1 MNTKINK
8 LDNRLIKYK
17 VLVDNKTIVKISR
30 IPPILEILT
39 LFYTFHPKFFL
50 FLRSKN
56 TLNINYFDVNINLT
70 FYINIILHLKYT
82 FLPLFNF
89 CVDYFLYQIEKIF
102 FLINNFSSLLSTLRL
117 NIYAELDKKLTLYT
131 TSTLFLNASWLE
143 REILDFSEIKII
155 KLKDTRRL
163 LLDYLQIRQY
173 PGKVKIYDFTYNHFL
188 NDLYTI

>member
-8 LDNRLIKYK
+8 SDNRLIKYK
-17 VLVDNKTIVKISR
+17 VIIDDKTIIKISR
-30 IPPILEILT
+30 VPPILEMLT
-39 LFYTFHPKFFL
+39 LFYTFQPQSFFFL
-50 FLRSKN
+50 KSKN
-56 TLNINYFDVNINLT
+56 TLNINYFDINMDLI
-70 FYINIILHLKYT
+70 FYINIVLYLKYT

-102 FLINNFSSLLSTLRL
+102 FLINNFASLLTPLRL
-117 NIYAELDKKLTLYT
+117 NLYAELDKKLILHT
-131 TSTLFLNASWLE
+131 TSTIFLNASWLE

-163 LLDYLQIRQY
+163 LLDYLQVRQY
-173 PGKVKIYDFTYNHFL
+173 PGKVKVYDFTYNHFL

>member
-1 MNTKINK
+1 MNTKISK

-17 VLVDNKTIVKISR
+17 VFVDNKTIIKTSR
-30 IPPILEILT
+30 VPPILEILT
-39 LFYTFHPKFFL
+39 IFYTFNSQFFFL
-50 FLRSKN
+50 KSKN
-56 TLNINYFDVNINLT
+56 TLNINYFDLHTNLT
-70 FYINIILHLKYT
+70 TYVHVILQVKYT
-82 FLPLFNF
+82 FLPLFNL
-89 CVDYFLYQIEKIF
+89 CLDYFLYQIEKFF
-102 FLINNFSSLLSTLRL
+102 FLINNFSSLLTPLKL
-117 NIYAELDKKLTLYT
+117 NIYAELDKNLTLYT